1 MKTFRIPEQEGGIP
15 PEPNIERIP
24 VKINKKTT
32 ILVKK
37 KDAIQKNMLIDSRTE
52 KYQLQGTFLGTNIQY
67 EYNK

>member
-1 MKTFRIPEQEGGIP
+1 MSKMKTYRIPEQEGGIP

-37 KDAIQKNMLIDSRTE
+37 GCNIEEHVNKFKNREISTPGYIPWD
-52 KYQLQGTFLGTNIQY
+52 
-67 EYNK
+67 